1 MFKSQ
6 KSKRYKT
13 RRQRRIKKHTLFVS
27 YGDNKKSD
35 GLLRLPSLSVLR
47 KAVCIFMVLFFILPV
62 TRLLGESTFNFFTE
76 DTFNLKTIK
85 VVNNILYSSD
95 EVLSIADIES
105 EGSVFDINITDIKNR
120 LEADSNI
127 AQAIVVR
134 IIPNTISIKIYE
146 KMPSMIA
153 ISGKKEYFVDKNG
166 EVLSWDKSRIKSIL
180 PKVEGIEIK
189 NYGEKH
195 AILGTI
201 FEIYESYN
209 NFTDIKADLGFDK
222 FELEDPYRIVMQVD
236 EDRKIYFSKDI
247 DFAKVFSKLKLVL
260 EDISEKGK
268 VFKAVDL
275 RFNDVVVKGLK

>member
-27 YGDNKKSD
+27 YGDNKKSSTV
-35 GLLRLPSLSVLR
+35 LRLPSLSVLR

-62 TRLLGESTFNFFTE
+62 TKLLGESTFNFFTE
-76 DTFNLKTIK
+76 DTFNLRTIK
-85 VVNNILYSSD
+85 VVNNILYSGD
-95 EVLSIADIES
+95 EVLKIADIQR
-105 EGSVFDINITDIKNR
+105 EGSVFDIDITEIKNR

-153 ISGKKEYFVDKNG
+153 VSGEKEYFVDRHG
-166 EVLSWDKSRIKSIL
+166 EILSWEKSRIKSIL
-180 PKVEGIEIK
+180 PKIEGIEIK
-189 NYGEKH
+189 AYGEKH
-195 AILGTI
+195 EILGTI

-209 NFTDIKADLGFDK
+209 NFTGIKSDLGFDK
-222 FELEDPYRIVMQVD
+222 FRLEDPYRIVMQVD
-236 EDRKIYFSKDI
+236 EKRKIYFSKDI